1 MIFNPS
7 RPSVTVALVVVVACG
22 FAAGFSTAQFV
33 QSKQDGPLHWRLDEL
48 KWVALP
54 EFGGQEAII
63 YRSQDGKRVY
73 AAFKESGHE
82 SFKYPFDEFG
92 YVTSGTA
99 DIKIKGGPAFKLAKG
114 DTFVFREGMEVDL
127 EFGPDFSDL
136 TVLTADHEVKWR

>member
-1 MIFNPS
+1 MFRSYCN
-7 RPSVTVALVVVVACG
+7 RA
-22 FAAGFSTAQFV
+22 AAGFAIIAVAFGAGFATAQIAATKWP
-33 QSKQDGPLHWRLDEL
+33 SLLHWQLAQL

-63 YRSQDGKRVY
+63 YRSPGGKRVY

-82 SFKYPFDEFG
+82 TFKYPFDEFG

-99 DIKIKGGPAFKLAKG
+99 KVKIKDGPAFILSQG
-114 DTFVFREGMEVDL
+114 DTFVFHEGMEVDL
-127 EFGPDFSDL
+127 DFGPNFSDL